1 MMPRSWSHNHKDG
14 VNWTHPETA
23 TCDLGEESRF
33 VTKDSGDREKYDS
46 GMVRDTNQGKPRF
59 DLVLPEGVPYKDQLF
74 TRVAELMARGAEK
87 YGDRNWEKAAG
98 APELAR
104 AKESAFRHFMQWYL
118 GETDED
124 HAAAVFFNIQEA
136 EYVKFKQAHVD
147 GSGPVDK
154 AASDVTLETSKKR
167 RRRPGTEDLDTCDWE
182 GCNGCYEDAP
192 ESADANPA
200 RDALQRSFR

>member
-1 MMPRSWSHNHKDG
+1 VTMPRSWNHTHRDG
-14 VNWTHPETA
+14 VGWTHIEGE
-23 TCDLGEESRF
+23 TCDLGAVVRVTPKPGF
-33 VTKDSGDREKYDS
+33 TTKDSGAREQYDS

-136 EYVKFKQAHVD
+136 EFVKFKQQ
-147 GSGPVDK
+147 S
-154 AASDVTLETSKKR
+154 AAQNVTLETRKIS
-167 RRRPGTEDLDTCDWE
+167 GTRHTRGAGCLACKEADL
-182 GCNGCYEDAP
+182 
-192 ESADANPA
+192 
-200 RDALQRSFR
+200 

>member
-1 MMPRSWSHNHKDG
+1 MNYP
-14 VNWTHPETA
+14 TFE
-23 TCDLGEESRF
+23 
-33 VTKDSGDREKYDS
+33 TKDSGEREKYDS

-124 HAAAVFFNIQEA
+124 HAAAVFFNIQEV
-136 EYVKFKQAHVD
+136 EFVKFKQAEA
-147 GSGPVDK
+147 SAK
-154 AASDVTLETSKKR
+154 AASKERFVKDCIDIGFLPASAANDVTLETPQPKPQR
-167 RRRPGTEDLDTCDWE
+167 RLHGYAARHGVACGAGES
-182 GCNGCYEDAP
+182 CNLCYEDV
-192 ESADANPA
+192 PA
-200 RDALQRSFR
+200 